1 MRENN
6 KFWEEEY
13 AKAKGKVSI
22 GESNAKVV
30 KMKEVAI
37 IADKSTQ
44 NKVHFP
50 EFWRRKKLKE
60 SVLKEL
66 KESVNSKV
74 LHTDEYGKYRAGLFL
89 SGCTMVRV
97 AIIDELWF
105 CEIHSEKQIGLPM
118 IKEIRT
124 QYLPDDMVFAMIL
137 PPRSTPTA
145 SNLVT
150 LYQIPGELK

>member
-1 MRENN
+1 MKENN
-6 KFWEEEY
+6 PLKENKTES
-13 AKAKGKVSI
+13 KVI
-22 GESNAKVV
+22 AMEPK
-30 KMKEVAI
+30 KEL
-37 IADKSTQ
+37 K
-44 NKVHFP
+44 NKLHFP
-50 EFWRRKKLKE
+50 EFWRRKKLKD

-74 LHTDEYGKYRAGLFL
+74 LHADEYGEYRAGLFL

-105 CEIHSEKQIGLPM
+105 CEIHSEKQIGLPI

-145 SNLVT
+145 NNLVT

>member
-1 MRENN
+1 MKENN
-6 KFWEEEY
+6 PLKENKTES
-13 AKAKGKVSI
+13 KVI
-22 GESNAKVV
+22 AMEPN
-30 KMKEVAI
+30 KEV
-37 IADKSTQ
+37 K

-50 EFWRRKKLKE
+50 EFWRRKKLKD

-66 KESVNSKV
+66 KESANSKV

-124 QYLPDDMVFAMIL
+124 QYLPDNMVFAMIL

-145 SNLVT
+145 NNLVT